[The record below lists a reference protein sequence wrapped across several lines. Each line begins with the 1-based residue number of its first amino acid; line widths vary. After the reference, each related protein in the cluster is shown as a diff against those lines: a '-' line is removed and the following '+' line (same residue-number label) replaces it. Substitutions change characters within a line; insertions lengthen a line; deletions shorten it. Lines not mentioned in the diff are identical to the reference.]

1 MTMIYSELH
10 LQLEAVDNL
19 NFARNLKRFLHHGE
33 DTIFVSSFVNLI
45 GPLLYCCNNL
55 VPIVLVTKLHEFDDV
70 WSPALLIFELTEK
83 ISEWLVRLCLNTDS
97 VLARAPRLRIRVV
110 GPSKLVREAANL
122 FPLCCF

>member
-19 NFARNLKRFLHHGE
+19 NFARNLKRFLHHAE
-33 DTIFVSSFVNLI
+33 DIIFVSSFVNLI

-70 WSPALLIFELTEK
+70 WSLALLIFELTEK
-83 ISEWLVRLCLNTDS
+83 LWLVGLCALIQTAFS
-97 VLARAPRLRIRVV
+97 QELQGFV
-110 GPSKLVREAANL
+110 
-122 FPLCCF
+122 